1 VPPRSP
7 GSRRSDQI
15 AAASQ
20 NRQIST
26 APFRE
31 PAPPAIAERMTEL
44 GADVWAIALELA
56 GACLKADREAL
67 GGRLR

>member
-1 VPPRSP
+1 V
-7 GSRRSDQI
+7 
-15 AAASQ
+15 ASQ
-20 NRQIST
+20 NHQVFT

-31 PAPPAIAERMTEL
+31 LAPPAIAERLTEL

-56 GACLKADREAL
+56 GACLKADCEAL